1 MDDLSGKVAV
11 ITGAGRRKGLGEA
24 MARRLAG
31 AGCRVVLSDIGI
43 AKGAHFDA
51 GNIGSAAEMDSI
63 AGEIRDAGGEAVAVA
78 CDVREEDDV
87 AGLIG
92 EAVSRFGRLDVMIN
106 NAGVGYLM
114 NPILETDAAT
124 WDSVLHVN
132 LRGVFFGIKHA
143 AKQMIAQGGGQGG
156 GGRIISIASQA
167 AKRGFPDLAAYV
179 SSKHGLVGLTRTA
192 ALEFGG
198 HGITVNS
205 ICPNHVTTALGASQ
219 NAYRAG
225 KLGISLDEL
234 MARRRGRIPM
244 GREGYTSDIAS
255 MCAFL
260 VSDGAQY
267 ITGQN
272 LDVSGG
278 EEMH

>member
-1 MDDLSGKVAV
+1 MATYDLSGKVAI

-24 MARRLAG
+24 MARRLAEE
-31 AGCRVVLSDIGI
+31 GCKIVLGDIG
-43 AKGAHFDA
+43 APSGAHFDA
-51 GNIGSAAEMDSI
+51 GNIGTAAEMDAI
-63 AGEIRDAGGEAVAVA
+63 AGEISGGGGEAVAIA
-78 CDVREEDDV
+78 CDVRDENDV

-92 EAVSRFGRLDVMIN
+92 EAVDRFGRLDVMVN

-114 NPILETDAAT
+114 SPILETDAAT
-124 WDSVLHVN
+124 WDAVLHVN

-143 AKQMIAQGGGQGG
+143 AKQMIAQRG
-156 GGRIISIASQA
+156 GGRIINIASQA

-179 SSKHGLVGLTRTA
+179 SSKHAIVGLTRGA
-192 ALEFGG
+192 AIEFGG
-198 HGITVNS
+198 HGITINS

-234 MARRRGRIPM
+234 MARRRGRIPL

-260 VSDGAQY
+260 VSDQAQY

>member
-1 MDDLSGKVAV
+1 MTMHDLSGKVAV

-24 MARRLAG
+24 MARRLA
-31 AGCRVVLSDIGI
+31 AEGCKVVLSDIGM

-51 GNIGSAAEMDSI
+51 GNIGTSAEMDGI
-63 AGEIRDAGGEAVAVA
+63 AGDINNSGGAALAIA
-78 CDVREEDDV
+78 CDVRDEDDMT
-87 AGLIG
+87 GLIG
-92 EAVSRFGRLDVMIN
+92 ETVARFGQIDVMVN

-114 NPILETDAAT
+114 SPILETDAAT

-132 LRGVFFGIKHA
+132 LRGVFFGIKRA
-143 AKQMIAQGGGQGG
+143 AKQMIFQGG
-156 GGRIISIASQA
+156 GGRIVNIASQA

-179 SSKHGLVGLTRTA
+179 SSKHALVGLTRTA

-219 NAYRAG
+219 NAFRAG
-225 KLGISLDEL
+225 KLGLTLDEL
-234 MARRRGRIPM
+234 MAARRGRNPL
-244 GREGYTSDIAS
+244 GREGYTSDIAA

-260 VSDGAQY
+260 ASPEAQY